1 MIKLYKKY
9 QEIIN
14 YLIAGGLTVL
24 VTVLSYA
31 FFTKILHI
39 YYIVS
44 NILAWIVAVIF
55 AYVVNRRFVFQ
66 SKSSK
71 IARVKEIRNFF
82 IFRLLSLLIDTILM
96 YLLVDIFRINDL
108 ISKMIVQIVVIVLNY
123 IFSKFF
129 IFKEKSFKI
138 SFSVFFILQFR
149 FLISSIKITPFVPVK
164 IITLILPQKLF
175 IY

>member
-44 NILAWIVAVIF
+44 NVLAWIVAVIF

-71 IARVKEIRNFF
+71 KARVKEIRNFF

-129 IFKEKSFKI
+129 IFKEKE
-138 SFSVFFILQFR
+138 
-149 FLISSIKITPFVPVK
+149 
-164 IITLILPQKLF
+164 
-175 IY
+175 

>member
-24 VTVLSYA
+24 VTILSYA

-44 NILAWIVAVIF
+44 NVLAWIIAVIF

-71 IARVKEIRNFF
+71 SAKVKEIRNFF

-129 IFKEKSFKI
+129 IFKEE
-138 SFSVFFILQFR
+138 
-149 FLISSIKITPFVPVK
+149 
-164 IITLILPQKLF
+164 
-175 IY
+175 

>member
-71 IARVKEIRNFF
+71 KARVKEIRNFF

-129 IFKEKSFKI
+129 IFKEKE
-138 SFSVFFILQFR
+138 
-149 FLISSIKITPFVPVK
+149 
-164 IITLILPQKLF
+164 
-175 IY
+175 

>member
-44 NILAWIVAVIF
+44 NVLAWIVAVIF

-71 IARVKEIRNFF
+71 KARVKEIRNFF

-129 IFKEKSFKI
+129 IFKEKEWMSI
-138 SFSVFFILQFR
+138 WQF
-149 FLISSIKITPFVPVK
+149 
-164 IITLILPQKLF
+164 
-175 IY
+175 

>member
-71 IARVKEIRNFF
+71 RARVKEIRNFF

-129 IFKEKSFKI
+129 IFKEKE
-138 SFSVFFILQFR
+138 
-149 FLISSIKITPFVPVK
+149 
-164 IITLILPQKLF
+164 
-175 IY
+175 